1 MRGFPTDKILTVGII
16 LLGLARR
23 NLCILTTENILHTTS
38 EDLQKFRTARDR
50 ATRIMIE
57 HREDDS
63 SLLEI
68 GRKISGSPFD
78 NMQREKDMKS
88 KKQAKSTLVGIRQ
101 DKPTASEAEGPH
113 ESLRGFR
120 EQMFHWLGECLVDS
134 MDLGLTVRAKD
145 ELLGLIR
152 SMMKRT
158 SEISPNKLAEPKH
171 QDHKMRENRGKSG
184 ISVTNHEVADKA
196 ANRFQD
202 DMRKAWELLTD
213 AKHMSSSSHTLPS
226 NGSIHMK
233 NMMMVSRLSI
243 VFVKLLI
250 ASERYELNSSEC
262 LFDMVNNSSDKGRSI
277 FNYILG
283 TFPFKREQNTSIYLS
298 LDFKRSLRESP
309 FTKEIHG
316 ILKYFT
322 DQAWQNVAYL
332 HLGSNLKGL
341 EKMSEVFHP
350 LQQRFCLF
358 ASPENL
364 QSGPEA
370 HNFCLDK
377 VLKDL
382 LKSVFPSG
390 TGHASTMR
398 MKEEELKFS
407 YDMVH
412 FIINHHRHH
421 VSPEFFNEES
431 ILCQQIKAFDI
442 VITHLSRLVKLRYA
456 KYGELLMIL
465 ALDPL
470 YTERRYRPKVYLTD
484 PIYQGKESHVSHSPP
499 SEKLKDLSLKS
510 TLEGRSEISEEIVH
524 DGFLGSTSTYERLAV
539 LLDSWD
545 RQEYMLKRNFESH
558 PLIEG
563 NSDLSTLMMNSL
575 ENVEFRQFLQ
585 QVRMQV
591 TPEEKAVY
599 AYLKVIID
607 RLEDFFEET
616 Y

>member
-1 MRGFPTDKILTVGII
+1 M
-16 LLGLARR
+16 
-23 NLCILTTENILHTTS
+23 C
-38 EDLQKFRTARDR
+38 

-277 FNYILG
+277 FNYTLG
-283 TFPFKREQNTSIYLS
+283 TFPFKREQNTNQ
-298 LDFKRSLRESP
+298 
-309 FTKEIHG
+309 T
-316 ILKYFT
+316 
-322 DQAWQNVAYL
+322 WQNVAYL

-442 VITHLSRLVKLRYA
+442 VITHLSWLVKLRYA

-599 AYLKVIID
+599 AYLK
-607 RLEDFFEET
+607 
-616 Y
+616 

>member
-1 MRGFPTDKILTVGII
+1 MNPIPFLIL
-16 LLGLARR
+16 
-23 NLCILTTENILHTTS
+23 
-38 EDLQKFRTARDR
+38 
-50 ATRIMIE
+50 
-57 HREDDS
+57 
-63 SLLEI
+63 
-68 GRKISGSPFD
+68 
-78 NMQREKDMKS
+78 
-88 KKQAKSTLVGIRQ
+88 
-101 DKPTASEAEGPH
+101 GPH

-158 SEISPNKLAEPKH
+158 SEISPNKS
-171 QDHKMRENRGKSG
+171 QMRENRGKSG

-316 ILKYFT
+316 ILKYS
-322 DQAWQNVAYL
+322 DQTWQNVAYL

-341 EKMSEVFHP
+341 EKMSE
-350 LQQRFCLF
+350 RFCLF

-599 AYLKVIID
+599 AYLK
-607 RLEDFFEET
+607 
-616 Y
+616 

>member
-68 GRKISGSPFD
+68 GRK
-78 NMQREKDMKS
+78 
-88 KKQAKSTLVGIRQ
+88 QAKSTLVGIRQ
-101 DKPTASEAEGPH
+101 DKPTASEAE
-113 ESLRGFR
+113 
-120 EQMFHWLGECLVDS
+120 
-134 MDLGLTVRAKD
+134 VRAKD

-262 LFDMVNNSSDKGRSI
+262 LFDMVNNSSDKD
-277 FNYILG
+277 L
-283 TFPFKREQNTSIYLS
+283 
-298 LDFKRSLRESP
+298 
-309 FTKEIHG
+309 
-316 ILKYFT
+316 T
-322 DQAWQNVAYL
+322 DQTWQNVAYL

-599 AYLKVIID
+599 AYLKFIID

>member
-88 KKQAKSTLVGIRQ
+88 KNTLVGIRQ

-277 FNYILG
+277 FNYTLG
-283 TFPFKREQNTSIYLS
+283 TFPLKREQNTSIYLS
-298 LDFKRSLRESP
+298 LDFKRSLGESP

-316 ILKYFT
+316 ILKYLT
-322 DQAWQNVAYL
+322 DQTWQNVAYL

-599 AYLKVIID
+599 AYLKFIID